1 MLSPG
6 SHRSR
11 NPSLGQLL
19 ESSRVQ
25 GNPPCRLWLVP
36 CWDLGLVVVLGMTQD
51 CTLGCEVLGSAAH
64 AFTAGLS
71 EVLRASENKGDF
83 AFQVIPHV
91 LSLKGVKAGSGIH
104 LGLPRKPPCPSRR
117 HFSGKIK

>member
-25 GNPPCRLWLVP
+25 GNLPAASGWSHAGIWGWWW
-36 CWDLGLVVVLGMTQD
+36 CWGWPRTAHLGVK
-51 CTLGCEVLGSAAH
+51 CSAALP
-64 AFTAGLS
+64 T
-71 EVLRASENKGDF
+71 
-83 AFQVIPHV
+83 
-91 LSLKGVKAGSGIH
+91 LSLPASV
-104 LGLPRKPPCPSRR
+104 RC
-117 HFSGKIK
+117 